1 MQLDEGDIMK
11 NGYNTAQLR
20 NQLREVNIEYS
31 ALVRGTSSE
40 DSALRLAELSARRKA
55 LMAHIAQASHQ
66 ERAPAGLAAT
76 AAAAAVAA

>member
-1 MQLDEGDIMK
+1 VQLDEGDIMK
-11 NGYNTAQLR
+11 NANDTARLR

-31 ALVRGTSSE
+31 ALVRGASSE
-40 DSALRLAELSARRKA
+40 DSAIRLAELSARRKS

-66 ERAPAGLAAT
+66 ERAPAGLAAS